1 MTLGER
7 STRVDSFG
15 ADGDPFSLNP
25 RITRGELAE
34 PDEHLQAIEVPA
46 FLAGQPAGRV
56 REKVEQ
62 AGEEQSGEELDE
74 EGEAV

>member
-1 MTLGER
+1 MTLGEC
-7 STRVDSFG
+7 STRMDGFG
-15 ADGDPFSLNP
+15 PYGDPFSLDP
-25 RITRGELAE
+25 RVTRGEFAE
-34 PDEHLQAIEVPA
+34 PDEHLKTIEVPA

-62 AGEEQSGEELDE
+62 AGEEQSGEDLDE